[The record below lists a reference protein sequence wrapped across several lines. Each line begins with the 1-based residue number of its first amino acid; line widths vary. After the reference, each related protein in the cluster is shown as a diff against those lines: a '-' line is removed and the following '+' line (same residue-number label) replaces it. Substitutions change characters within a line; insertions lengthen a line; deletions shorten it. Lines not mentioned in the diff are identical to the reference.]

1 MRLLGPLVGE
11 DESDVGLVGCH
22 RGDTGI
28 HIHVIPDGNI
38 IVAFCGVRHI
48 PLAENGVDKA
58 VVVHSVIIVLLHNQI
73 RVIDVVHPVG
83 DLLIILALPGNGVH
97 QNGPLDVR
105 AAEEADG
112 LHHAGADPVGLAL
125 FIDLKHRIGKHIC
138 GIVEPQVA
146 GQIPPEMLGG
156 GIFHPLVQADHF
168 RLLGHHVDNQISGQA
183 RGAVGEPLDQIS
195 IGQGSHAHRATL
207 VVDLGVGGQDLKLGD
222 HICQFAQFAAAQA
235 RGGVFVQ
242 HGDLIVGDLLHLGS
256 KITIF
261 DGKQLAV
268 ASGPDYHPRGKAA
281 DDDGGD
287 QSHQDQ
293 EGDGAL
299 LFHKAEVPLH
309 ALPLK
314 AGGEHGAHAVH
325 RAQQEHEDI
334 ELLRVEVQGGQLEVK
349 VPQAEQQR
357 HAQID
362 ERPREGVANG
372 LAGLPLPLGTLGLG
386 GVPAA
391 ETAESTGVKASE
403 VK

>member
-1 MRLLGPLVGE
+1 M
-11 DESDVGLVGCH
+11 C
-22 RGDTGI
+22 
-28 HIHVIPDGNI
+28 
-38 IVAFCGVRHI
+38 
-48 PLAENGVDKA
+48 
-58 VVVHSVIIVLLHNQI
+58 I
-73 RVIDVVHPVG
+73 RD
-83 DLLIILALPGNGVH
+83 
-97 QNGPLDVR
+97 
-105 AAEEADG
+105 
-112 LHHAGADPVGLAL
+112 
-125 FIDLKHRIGKHIC
+125 
-138 GIVEPQVA
+138 
-146 GQIPPEMLGG
+146 
-156 GIFHPLVQADHF
+156 
-168 RLLGHHVDNQISGQA
+168 S
-183 RGAVGEPLDQIS
+183 
-195 IGQGSHAHRATL
+195 
-207 VVDLGVGGQDLKLGD
+207 
-222 HICQFAQFAAAQA
+222 
-235 RGGVFVQ
+235 
-242 HGDLIVGDLLHLGS
+242 
-256 KITIF
+256 
-261 DGKQLAV
+261 
-268 ASGPDYHPRGKAA
+268 HPRGKAA